1 MFTIPW
7 QALGAA
13 VALAAHLGAQAQPAL
28 TLDRALQ
35 LAQAR
40 SQQLVAQGASAAAAR
55 EMAVAA
61 GQLPDPT
68 LKAGVSNL
76 PLSGPERFSLTRDFM
91 TMSTLSLMQEF
102 TRSDKR
108 LARAARFER
117 EADAAE
123 AARLLA
129 LANLRRDT
137 AMAWL
142 DRHFSERMLEVLR
155 QQRTEATLQV
165 DAADAAYRGARGTQ
179 TEAFAARSM
188 VAAIDDRMRQIELQV
203 ATAKTRLARWVGD
216 AAGEPLGAPP
226 ALANAGLTAASLD
239 ARVSQHPDVVMMARQ
254 EAMAQADAAI
264 ARSNQRAD
272 WGVEVMY
279 SQRGSAYANMV
290 SIAVSIPLQLDPK
303 QRQDREL
310 AARLAVVEQMRA
322 QREEG
327 TRERLAEARSW
338 LQAWHSGRDRLAH
351 YDRSLLP
358 LAAERTRSA
367 LVAYRGG
374 SGALSTVLEARRGE
388 IDTQLDRLRL
398 EMETAA
404 LWARL
409 EHLIPAEQPMS
420 TPPRGVAEK

>member
-1 MFTIPW
+1 MVTIPW
-7 QALGAA
+7 R
-13 VALAAHLGAQAQPAL
+13 ALAAAAALSANLGAQAQPAL
-28 TLDRALQ
+28 TLERALQ

-40 SQQLVAQGASAAAAR
+40 SQQLVAQDASAAAAR

-68 LKAGVSNL
+68 LKAGIADLPVGGPDRYNATMTTRSVSVMQ
-76 PLSGPERFSLTRDFM
+76 ELTRG
-91 TMSTLSLMQEF
+91 
-102 TRSDKR
+102 DKR
-108 LARAARFER
+108 RARTARFER

-129 LANLRRDT
+129 LAMLRRDT

-142 DRHFSERMLEVLR
+142 DRHFSERMLDVLR
-155 QQRTEATLQV
+155 EQRTEATLQI
-165 DAADAAYRGARGTQ
+165 DAADAAYRGARGAQ
-179 TEAFAARSM
+179 AEAFAARSM
-188 VAAIDDRMRQIELQV
+188 VAAIDDRIRQVELQV

-216 AAGEPLGAPP
+216 AAREPLGAPP
-226 ALANAGLTAASLD
+226 ELARAGLDGANLD
-239 ARVSQHPDVVMMARQ
+239 ARLAQHPDVVMMARQ
-254 EAMAQADAAI
+254 EAMAQADAGI

-272 WGVEVMY
+272 WGVELMV

-310 AARLAVVEQMRA
+310 SARLAVVEQMRA

-338 LQAWHSGRDRLAH
+338 LQAWQSGRDRLAH
-351 YDRSLLP
+351 YDASLLP
-358 LAAERTRSA
+358 LAAERTRAA

-374 SGALSTVLEARRGE
+374 SGPLTAVLEARRVE
-388 IDTQLDRLRL
+388 IETQLDRLRL

-409 EHLIPAEQPMS
+409 EHLIPAEQTMS
-420 TPPRGVAEK
+420 TPTRGAAEK

>member
-1 MFTIPW
+1 MVTIPW
-7 QALGAA
+7 R
-13 VALAAHLGAQAQPAL
+13 ALAAAAALSANLGAQAQPAL
-28 TLDRALQ
+28 TLERALQ

-40 SQQLVAQGASAAAAR
+40 SQQLVAQDASAAAAR

-76 PLSGPERFSLTRDFM
+76 PLSGPQRFSLTRDFM
-91 TMSTLSLMQEF
+91 TMSSLSLMQEF
-102 TRSDKR
+102 TRGDKR
-108 LARAARFER
+108 RARTARFER
-117 EADAAE
+117 EAEGAA
-123 AARLLA
+123 AARLVA

-142 DRHFSERMLEVLR
+142 DRHFSERMLEVLQ

-165 DAADAAYRGARGTQ
+165 DAADAAYRGARGARAD
-179 TEAFAARSM
+179 AFAARSM
-188 VAAIDDRMRQIELQV
+188 VASIDDRIRQVELQV

-216 AAGEPLGAPP
+216 AAVEPLGTSPS
-226 ALANAGLTAASLD
+226 LVNVSLNIANLD
-239 ARVSQHPDVVMMARQ
+239 ARLAQHPDVVMMVRQ
-254 EAMAQADAAI
+254 EAMALADAGI

-272 WGVEVMY
+272 WGVELMF

-310 AARLAVVEQMRA
+310 AARLAIVEQMRA

-327 TRERLAEARSW
+327 TRERLAQARSW
-338 LQAWHSGRDRLAH
+338 LQAWQSGRDRLAH
-351 YDRSLLP
+351 YDVSLLP
-358 LAAERTRSA
+358 LAAERTRAA

-374 SGALSTVLEARRGE
+374 SGALTAVLEARRGE

-398 EMETAA
+398 ETDTAA

-409 EHLIPAEQPMS
+409 EHLIPAEQ
-420 TPPRGVAEK
+420 TILTAARGVAEK

>member
-1 MFTIPW
+1 MFTVPW
-7 QALGAA
+7 RALAAA
-13 VALAAHLGAQAQPAL
+13 VALVAHLGAQAQPAL

-40 SQQLVAQGASAAAAR
+40 SQQLVAQDASAAAAR
-55 EMAVAA
+55 EMAIAA

-68 LKAGVSNL
+68 LKAGITDLPVGGPDRYNAKMTTRSVSV
-76 PLSGPERFSLTRDFM
+76 
-91 TMSTLSLMQEF
+91 MQEF

-108 LARAARFER
+108 RARTARFER

-123 AARLLA
+123 AARLVA

-165 DAADAAYRGARGTQ
+165 DAADAAYRGARGAQ
-179 TEAFAARSM
+179 ADAFAARSM
-188 VAAIDDRMRQIELQV
+188 VASIDDRIRQVELQV

-226 ALANAGLTAASLD
+226 MLANAGLDGTGLD
-239 ARVSQHPDVVMMARQ
+239 ARLAQHPDVVMMARQ
-254 EAMAQADAAI
+254 EAMAQADAGI

-272 WGVEVMY
+272 WGVELMF
-279 SQRGSAYANMV
+279 SQRSSGYANMV

-338 LQAWHSGRDRLAH
+338 LQEWHSGRDRLGH
-351 YDRSLLP
+351 YDSSLLP
-358 LAAERTRSA
+358 LAAERTRAA

-374 SGALSTVLEARRGE
+374 SGPLPSVLEARRGE

-409 EHLIPAEQPMS
+409 EHLIPAEQTMS
-420 TPPRGVAEK
+420 TPTRGVAEK

>member
-129 LANLRRDT
+129 LSNLRRDT

-226 ALANAGLTAASLD
+226 ALANAGLTATSLE

-310 AARLAVVEQMRA
+310 AARLAIVEQMRA

-374 SGALSTVLEARRGE
+374 SGPLSTVLEARRGE

-398 EMETAA
+398 EMDTAA

-409 EHLIPAEQPMS
+409 EHLIPAAPTLS
-420 TPPRGVAEK
+420 TPLRGVAEK